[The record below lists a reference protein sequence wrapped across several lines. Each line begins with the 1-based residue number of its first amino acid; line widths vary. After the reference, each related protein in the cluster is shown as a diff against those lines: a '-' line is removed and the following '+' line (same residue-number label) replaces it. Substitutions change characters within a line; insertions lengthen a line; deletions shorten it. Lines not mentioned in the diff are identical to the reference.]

1 MGMIK
6 LGADLVH
13 DPDKTLGSAKRLDPF
28 TPNNYPFNMAS
39 AMEGGAVGFVG
50 ILSNYFNS
58 NRFYNEDMSYFVSDD
73 LHLGIPG
80 LWVSHEDGETLK
92 RILQNKPNAAGHL
105 VLEGDIKKVQYRT
118 VVGFLPGKNP
128 ETLMVQS
135 HHDSGFL
142 GAVEDASGVSEV
154 LALAQFYGKQ
164 PVQSR
169 DRSLMFVVMDSHFTG
184 YEAHEDFAKK
194 NILGAGLNVVANV
207 TVEHIAREVVIQD
220 GKPVLTGQ
228 VDPRL
233 FITSPSLIDLT
244 SEKIEQH
251 DYRRSLVLSTN
262 LFHDDEGLPTD
273 VGPIQLRTGIPVIS
287 LISAP
292 VYLYDISDT
301 LDKVAV
307 EELQPTAVLVA
318 DLLDSLD
325 KVPAKE
331 LGRDK

>member
-1 MGMIK
+1 
-6 LGADLVH
+6 
-13 DPDKTLGSAKRLDPF
+13 
-28 TPNNYPFNMAS
+28 
-39 AMEGGAVGFVG
+39 
-50 ILSNYFNS
+50 
-58 NRFYNEDMSYFVSDD
+58 
-73 LHLGIPG
+73 
-80 LWVSHEDGETLK
+80 
-92 RILQNKPNAAGHL
+92 
-105 VLEGDIKKVQYRT
+105 
-118 VVGFLPGKNP
+118 
-128 ETLMVQS
+128 
-135 HHDSGFL
+135 
-142 GAVEDASGVSEV
+142 
-154 LALAQFYGKQ
+154 
-164 PVQSR
+164 
-169 DRSLMFVVMDSHFTG
+169 
-184 YEAHEDFAKK
+184 
-194 NILGAGLNVVANV
+194 
-207 TVEHIAREVVIQD
+207 
-220 GKPVLTGQ
+220 VLTGQ